1 MVTRTSPLLRP
12 LGSHL
17 IWLALFALV
26 FAPTVLWL
34 VDRWTINIYYNG
46 HGIFVPLIVAW
57 LVRENL
63 RNDPITEPQSS
74 AWGFLFLAAGL
85 GMLVLDTAIKTQLL
99 GAIGLV
105 VCLPGL
111 SLLLLGAARTRKL
124 AFPLVISAFMLPVPA
139 GFISDLHLVLRHV
152 SAIGSE
158 QLIEFYGIPIL
169 RDGTRLVL
177 PYAVVHVADACSGVS
192 TLLASVLLGMI
203 LAHSA
208 REWSR
213 KALLLGTA
221 IVLAIICNV
230 IRVAILTLIVHYY
243 GVDPLNTP
251 LHEISGVIVFALV
264 LVALFFLADRSAP
277 RAAPA

>member
-105 VCLPGL
+105 V
-111 SLLLLGAARTRKL
+111 
-124 AFPLVISAFMLPVPA
+124 
-139 GFISDLHLVLRHV
+139 
-152 SAIGSE
+152 
-158 QLIEFYGIPIL
+158 
-169 RDGTRLVL
+169 
-177 PYAVVHVADACSGVS
+177 
-192 TLLASVLLGMI
+192 
-203 LAHSA
+203 
-208 REWSR
+208 
-213 KALLLGTA
+213 
-221 IVLAIICNV
+221 
-230 IRVAILTLIVHYY
+230 
-243 GVDPLNTP
+243 
-251 LHEISGVIVFALV
+251 
-264 LVALFFLADRSAP
+264 
-277 RAAPA
+277 